1 VSARSHDEGALG
13 DLVTVESL
21 AKRET
26 YFARV
31 TGPQACDVYA
41 HAITTVEDVAA
52 RPANAERLAAV
63 KRNTVRSGAVP
74 VSSNSKSNQK

>member
-1 VSARSHDEGALG
+1 MG
-13 DLVTVESL
+13 DLITVESL

-41 HAITTVEDVAA
+41 HAMSAAEDVAA
-52 RPANAERLAAV
+52 RPANAERLAAA
-63 KRNTVRSGAVP
+63 RRATAQSAAVP
-74 VSSNSKSNQK
+74 VGASTPVKTK